1 MVTTTAIPLIIH
13 GKDILLSNNDR
24 KHPITSKSAPHL
36 KSFQGA
42 TSDLAVQAV
51 ESCASAFPSWS
62 QTPPEERR
70 RLLLNLARL
79 LREKSSTIQTLI
91 KDEIHCTPLWSQ
103 LNVEIAAGIVEET
116 ASVITD
122 AISGTIPSSQGN
134 TYALVMKKPLGVVL
148 GIAPWNAP
156 VILGLRSVISVIA
169 AGNTAILK
177 GSELSP
183 QTHYFLAAL
192 FREAG
197 FPPGVVNFVL
207 HRPQDAA
214 EIYECM
220 IQHPAVKKCN
230 FTGSTQV
237 GRVIASKAAMALKP
251 VLLELGGKN
260 PVVVLED
267 ADLDQAADEIIA
279 AGYLNNGQICMS
291 TDLVYVVQSVAKELT
306 KKILERLHSEDRPHK
321 VISAAGRA
329 RLTQLVEDARSKGA
343 VIHQAR
349 NPLAEDPLA
358 FPATVI
364 EGVTEEM
371 EFYTIESFGPVFGII
386 AVDSAEQGLQMLKR
400 SAYGLSS
407 AVFTRDH
414 FKALGMSA
422 DIAVGAVHVNG
433 GTVHDEPTLPHG
445 GVGDSG
451 YGRFGGKWGLNEFLQ
466 TQTVILNRVRA
477 SL

>member
-13 GKDILLSNNDR
+13 GKDVLLSNNDR
-24 KHPITSKSAPHL
+24 KHPISSTSAPHL

-42 TSDLAVQAV
+42 TPDLAIQAV
-51 ESCASAFPSWS
+51 ESCASAFPTWS
-62 QTPPEERR
+62 QTPPEE
-70 RLLLNLARL
+70 
-79 LREKSSTIQTLI
+79 
-91 KDEIHCTPLWSQ
+91 P
-103 LNVEIAAGIVEET
+103 AGIVEET
-116 ASVITD
+116 ASVIT
-122 AISGTIPSSQGN
+122 AAMSGTIPSSQGN

-156 VILGLRSVISVIA
+156 VVLGLRSVIPVIA
-169 AGNTAILK
+169 AGNVAIFK

-267 ADLDQAADEIIA
+267 ADLDQAADEIMA

-291 TDLVYVVQSVAKELT
+291 TDLVYVVRSVAEELT

-321 VISAAGRA
+321 VISTASRA
-329 RLTQLVEDARSKGA
+329 RLTQLVDDARSKGA

-349 NPLAEDPLA
+349 NPLAEDPQA

-386 AVDSAEQGLQMLKR
+386 AVDSAEKGLQM
-400 SAYGLSS
+400 
-407 AVFTRDH
+407 
-414 FKALGMSA
+414 ALGMSA
-422 DIAVGAVHVNG
+422 EIAVGAVHVNG

-451 YGRFGGKWGLNEFLQ
+451 YGRFGGKWGLDEFLQ